1 MAKIAPD
8 GPVYQAGTLSGN
20 PLAMAAG
27 KAMLDALTPAVYA
40 KLEKTSDKLERGMKA
55 VAKELGFADRV
66 TINRVGSILTPFFGS
81 PPLDDFDDVKRT
93 DLDAF
98 KRFFHAMRR
107 RGVFIAPAPFEAM
120 FVSTAHGEVHV
131 KKTLGAFRESLVE
144 AFAG

>member
-1 MAKIAPD
+1 
-8 GPVYQAGTLSGN
+8 
-20 PLAMAAG
+20 MAAG

-66 TINRVGSILTPFFGS
+66 TINRVGSILTPFFGP
-81 PPLDDFDDVKRT
+81 PPLDNFDDVKRT

-107 RGVFIAPAPFEAM
+107 RGIFMAPAPFEAM
-120 FVSTAHGEVHV
+120 FVSTAHGEDHV
-131 KKTLGAFRESLVE
+131 KKTLEAFRESLRE
-144 AFAG
+144 AFPG